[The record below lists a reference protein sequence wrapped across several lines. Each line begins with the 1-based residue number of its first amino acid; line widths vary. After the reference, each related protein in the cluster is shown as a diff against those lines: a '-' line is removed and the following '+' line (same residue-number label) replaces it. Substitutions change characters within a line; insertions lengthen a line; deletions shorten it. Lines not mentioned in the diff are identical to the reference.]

1 MTKVKTET
9 VCIMEGCKFTF
20 EERSLV
26 KSLVATLTLKRLSDT
41 EVNKEVERETNNTM
55 SRSNKAIGVV
65 KK

>member
-1 MTKVKTET
+1 M
-9 VCIMEGCKFTF
+9 GKFTYG
-20 EERSLV
+20 ERHIV

-41 EVNKEVERETNNTM
+41 EIIKEVERQTNNTM